1 MPFLLLLVA
10 LAAGVANPFQSGL
23 NAELNKQ
30 LGKPLWA
37 SLSVYATGLA
47 ALVLIQLFVR
57 EAVPSGKLGQVPWW
71 AWTGGA
77 VSIISTIIGLTIAQ
91 KLGSALFTGASLSA
105 SLVTSVLLD
114 QFGLIGFK
122 QHTASPG
129 RLVGCA
135 LLCAGVWLVARF

>member
-1 MPFLLLLVA
+1 MSFLLLLVA

-47 ALVLIQLFVR
+47 VLLLVQLFLR
-57 EAVPSGKLGQVPWW
+57 EALPADRMSSVPWW
-71 AWTGGA
+71 AWLGGA
-77 VSIISTIIGLTIAQ
+77 VSIVSTLIGLTIAQ
-91 KLGSALFTGASLSA
+91 KLGSTLFTGASLSA

-114 QFGLIGFK
+114 QFGLVGFK

-129 RLVGCA
+129 RLIGCA

>member
-37 SLSVYATGLA
+37 TLSVYATGLA
-47 ALVLIQLFVR
+47 TLLLLQLFLR
-57 EAVPSGKLGQVPWW
+57 QAMPAGRISSVPWW
-71 AWTGGA
+71 AWLGGA
-77 VSIISTIIGLTIAQ
+77 VSILSTIIGLTIAQ
-91 KLGSALFTGASLSA
+91 KLGSTLFTGASLSA

-114 QFGLIGFK
+114 QFGLIGFR

-129 RLVGCA
+129 RLVGCG

>member
-129 RLVGCA
+129 RLVGCG

>member
-1 MPFLLLLVA
+1 MSFLLLIVA

-47 ALVLIQLFVR
+47 ALLLIQLFVR
-57 EAVPSGKLGQVPWW
+57 EALPASRVGTVPWW

-77 VSIISTIIGLTIAQ
+77 VSIVSTIIGLTIAQ
-91 KLGSALFTGASLSA
+91 KLGSTLFTGASLSA

-122 QHTASPG
+122 QHSASPG
-129 RLVGCA
+129 RLVGCG
-135 LLCAGVWLVARF
+135 LLCAGVWMVARF

>member
-1 MPFLLLLVA
+1 MSFLLLVVA

-30 LGKPLWA
+30 LGRPLWA

-47 ALVLIQLFVR
+47 TLLLIQLFVR
-57 EAVPSGKLGQVPWW
+57 EALPDGRVGGVPWW
-71 AWTGGA
+71 AWTGGV
-77 VSIISTIIGLTIAQ
+77 VSIVSTIIGLTIAQ
-91 KLGSALFTGASLSA
+91 KLGSTLFTGASLSA
-105 SLVTSVLLD
+105 SLLTSVLLD

-122 QHTASPG
+122 QHSASPG
-129 RLVGCA
+129 RLVGCG

>member
-1 MPFLLLLVA
+1 MSFLLLVVA
-10 LAAGVANPFQSGL
+10 LAAGIANPFQSGL

-47 ALVLIQLFVR
+47 ALLLIQLFVR
-57 EAVPSGKLGQVPWW
+57 EAMPAGRVAAVPWW
-71 AWTGGA
+71 AWLGGT
-77 VSIISTIIGLTIAQ
+77 VSIVSTIIGLTIAQ
-91 KLGSALFTGASLSA
+91 KLGSTLFTGASLSA

-129 RLVGCA
+129 RLAGCG

>member
-1 MPFLLLLVA
+1 MSFLLLLVA

-47 ALVLIQLFVR
+47 ALLLIQLFVR
-57 EAVPSGKLGQVPWW
+57 EAIPSGRFGHVPWW
-71 AWTGGA
+71 AWLGGA

-91 KLGSALFTGASLSA
+91 KLGSTLFTGASLSA
-105 SLVTSVLLD
+105 SIVTSVLLD

-129 RLVGCA
+129 RIAGCA

>member
-1 MPFLLLLVA
+1 MSFLLLLVA

-30 LGKPLWA
+30 LGKPIWA
-37 SLSVYATGLA
+37 SLSVYASALA
-47 ALVLIQLFVR
+47 TLLLIQVFVR
-57 EAVPSGKLGQVPWW
+57 EAVPSDRLGGVPWW
-71 AWTGGA
+71 AWLGGT
-77 VSIISTIIGLTIAQ
+77 VSIISTVIGLTIAQ
-91 KLGSALFTGASLSA
+91 KLGSTLFTGASLSA

-114 QFGLIGFK
+114 QFGLAGFK

-129 RLVGCA
+129 RLIGCA

>member
-37 SLSVYATGLA
+37 TLSVYATSLA
-47 ALVLIQLFVR
+47 ALLLLQLFVR
-57 EAVPSGKLGQVPWW
+57 QAIPAERISSVPWW
-71 AWTGGA
+71 AWLGGM
-77 VSIISTIIGLTIAQ
+77 VSIVSTIIGLTIAQ
-91 KLGSALFTGASLSA
+91 KVGSTLFTGASLSA

-129 RLVGCA
+129 RLVGCG

>member
-37 SLSVYATGLA
+37 TLSVYATSLA
-47 ALVLIQLFVR
+47 TLLLIQLFVR
-57 EAVPSGKLGQVPWW
+57 QAVPADRISSVPWW
-71 AWTGGA
+71 AWLGGA
-77 VSIISTIIGLTIAQ
+77 VSIISTIIGLTLAQ
-91 KLGSALFTGASLSA
+91 KLGSTLFTGASLSA

-129 RLVGCA
+129 RLVGCG

>member
-1 MPFLLLLVA
+1 MSFLLLLVA

-37 SLSVYATGLA
+37 TLSVYATGLA
-47 ALVLIQLFVR
+47 ALLLVQLFVR
-57 EAVPSGKLGQVPWW
+57 EALPTSRLSGVPWW
-71 AWTGGA
+71 AWLGGA
-77 VSIISTIIGLTIAQ
+77 VSIVSTIIGLTIAQ
-91 KLGSALFTGASLSA
+91 KLGSTLFTGASLSA
-105 SLVTSVLLD
+105 SIITSVLLD

-129 RLVGCA
+129 RLVGCG

>member
-37 SLSVYATGLA
+37 TLSVYATGLA
-47 ALVLIQLFVR
+47 VLLLMQLVAR
-57 EAVPSGKLGQVPWW
+57 EALPTGRISSVPWW
-71 AWTGGA
+71 AWLGGA
-77 VSIISTIIGLTIAQ
+77 VSIISTIVGLTIAQ
-91 KLGSALFTGASLSA
+91 KLGSTLFTGASLSA

-122 QHTASPG
+122 QHAASPG
-129 RLVGCA
+129 RLVGCG
-135 LLCAGVWLVARF
+135 LLCAGVWMVARF

>member
-30 LGKPLWA
+30 LGKPVWA

-47 ALVLIQLFVR
+47 AILLIQLFVR
-57 EAVPSGKLGQVPWW
+57 EAVPAGRVGSVPWW
-71 AWTGGA
+71 AWTGGL
-77 VSIISTIIGLTIAQ
+77 VSIVSTIIGLTIAQ
-91 KLGSALFTGASLSA
+91 KLGSTLFTGASLSA

-129 RLVGCA
+129 RLVGCG

>member
-37 SLSVYATGLA
+37 TLSVYATSLA
-47 ALVLIQLFVR
+47 TLLLIQLFVR
-57 EAVPSGKLGQVPWW
+57 QALPTDRISSDPWW
-71 AWTGGA
+71 AWLGGA
-77 VSIISTIIGLTIAQ
+77 LTSISSIIGLTLAQ
-91 KLGSALFTGASLSA
+91 KLGSTLFTGASLSA

-129 RLVGCA
+129 RLLGCG

>member
-1 MPFLLLLVA
+1 MSFLLLVVA

-30 LGKPLWA
+30 LGKPVWA
-37 SLSVYATGLA
+37 SLSVYASGLA
-47 ALVLIQLFVR
+47 ALILIQLFVR
-57 EAVPSGKLGQVPWW
+57 EAVPSGRLGNVPWW
-71 AWTGGA
+71 AWLGGA
-77 VSIISTIIGLTIAQ
+77 VSIISTIIGLTLAQ
-91 KLGSALFTGASLSA
+91 KLGSTLFTGASLSA

-114 QFGLIGFK
+114 QFGLVGFK

-129 RLVGCA
+129 RLVGCG

>member
-1 MPFLLLLVA
+1 MSFLLLVVA

-37 SLSVYATGLA
+37 TLSVYATSLA
-47 ALVLIQLFVR
+47 TLLLIQLFVR
-57 EAVPSGKLGQVPWW
+57 QAIPTDRINNVPWW
-71 AWTGGA
+71 AWLGGA

-91 KLGSALFTGASLSA
+91 KLGSTLFTGASLSA

-114 QFGLIGFK
+114 QFGLVGFK

-129 RLVGCA
+129 RLVGCG
-135 LLCAGVWLVARF
+135 LLCAGVWMVARF

>member
-37 SLSVYATGLA
+37 TLSVYATSLA
-47 ALVLIQLFVR
+47 ALLLLQLFLR
-57 EAVPSGKLGQVPWW
+57 QALPAGRISSVPWW
-71 AWTGGA
+71 AWLGGV
-77 VSIISTIIGLTIAQ
+77 VSIVSTIIGLTIAQ
-91 KLGSALFTGASLSA
+91 KLGSTLFTGASLSA
-105 SLVTSVLLD
+105 SLITSVLLD

-122 QHTASPG
+122 QHSASPG
-129 RLVGCA
+129 RLVGCG